1 MGGSHGFQ
9 GNGGGSVVRGTTEL
23 TANELPTKGDR
34 TNFKELYARSG
45 KFDRDK
51 NPPNPPYSPPPPR
64 RGINDC
70 SLMQIN
76 VSYATFI
83 DISSINL
90 NSLSL
95 IRVARIVKKEL
106 FLSYKTS

>member
-1 MGGSHGFQ
+1 MGDQVNSIVTQ
-9 GNGGGSVVRGTTEL
+9 PKSSKPSL
-23 TANELPTKGDR
+23 L
-34 TNFKELYARSG
+34 L
-45 KFDRDK
+45 
-51 NPPNPPYSPPPPR
+51 PPPR